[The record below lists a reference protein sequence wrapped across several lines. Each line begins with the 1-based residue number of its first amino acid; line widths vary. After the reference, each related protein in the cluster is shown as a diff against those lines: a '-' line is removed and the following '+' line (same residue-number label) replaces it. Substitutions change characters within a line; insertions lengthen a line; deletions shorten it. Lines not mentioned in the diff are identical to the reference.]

1 MKVPGER
8 DRSDSNEDAP
18 RIAVFMRGLTIGAL
32 VGAAIAGS
40 ALWERTRRRA
50 QGVSAQR
57 RRAQGVSAQP
67 RPSPDATSAAEPGD
81 ARLA

>member
-1 MKVPGER
+1 MKIPGER

-18 RIAVFMRGLTIGAL
+18 RLAVFMRGLTIGAL

-50 QGVSAQR
+50 ESE
-57 RRAQGVSAQP
+57 
-67 RPSPDATSAAEPGD
+67 RPGEPLPTPEATSDAEPGD
-81 ARLA
+81 ARLP

>member
-1 MKVPGER
+1 M
-8 DRSDSNEDAP
+8 
-18 RIAVFMRGLTIGAL
+18 AVFLRGLTIGAL

-50 QGVSAQR
+50 QGVSAE
-57 RRAQGVSAQP
+57 SLP
-67 RPSPDATSAAEPGD
+67 TPHATSATEPGD